1 MRRRSG
7 FGWLELAIGI
17 ILIALGILVF
27 LKPDLALTGMV
38 FAYGIAAVVMG
49 IADIVLF
56 IEFQRYTGFGPILA
70 LVSGVLSVMSGLML
84 VVYPGTGALVL
95 TVLFPGPPAA
105 PSGRGTSGGRQRSG
119 VSHGHGGPGAISVGG
134 LFAGG
139 AGGGLAGTDPSGGGA
154 RLSTS
159 RCGLLRLPRTAGPW
173 NVLPAASGPSGGW
186 ASGGG
191 LTATEQTGGYKIGLV
206 LFRYSWYDSRN

>member
-17 ILIALGILVF
+17 ILIGLGILVF

-95 TVLFPGPPAA
+95 TVLFPIWFIAHCISRLAHQQHIRQIAG
-105 PSGRGTSGGRQRSG
+105 SGMHTLTLVINIFGLILGFMMLLSPLFTLATLRS
-119 VSHGHGGPGAISVGG
+119 
-134 LFAGG
+134 FAGIYLILLG
-139 AGGGLAGTDPSGGGA
+139 VDSLLMAG
-154 RLSTS
+154 S
-159 RCGLLRLPRTAGPW
+159 RMGMRR
-173 NVLPAASGPSGGW
+173 
-186 ASGGG
+186 
-191 LTATEQTGGYKIGLV
+191 
-206 LFRYSWYDSRN
+206 